1 MITRRIIR
9 IKILQI
15 IFSYLFS
22 EGKTIDQSEKELF
35 FSIGKFYDL
44 YHKMLYVIVDLRR
57 YAENKIEI
65 ARNKKAPTYEDLHPN
80 TKFIEN
86 QVIRQVEE
94 NEELKRYVNSKK
106 LGWSQKKDFL
116 KDLYSRLVE
125 SDLFRQYMDNPDRS
139 YEEDKTMVIQI
150 YSHFLADYDLLY
162 QQLEE
167 QSVYWNDEVDQIISM
182 IIKTL
187 KYLKA
192 DQKTGKLIFPLFKK
206 EEDKDFARKLLQK
219 TIMRY
224 PEFDDLIKENSENW
238 DLERIA
244 VMDILIMKMAIT
256 EMIEFPSIP
265 TKVTLDEYIEI
276 SKFYS
281 TDKSNIFINGILDKV
296 ITQLKAENRIQKQ
309 GRGLIGEK

>member
-1 MITRRIIR
+1 M
-9 IKILQI
+9 
-15 IFSYLFS
+15 
-22 EGKTIDQSEKELF
+22 F

-86 QVIRQVEE
+86 QVIRQIEE
-94 NEELKRYVNSKK
+94 NEELRRYVNNKK
-106 LGWSQKKDFL
+106 LGWWQKKDFL
-116 KDLYSRLVE
+116 KNLYSRLVE
-125 SDLFRQYMDNPDRS
+125 SDLFRQYMENPDRS
-139 YEEDKTMVIQI
+139 YEEDKTMVVQV

-167 QSVYWNDEVDQIISM
+167 QSIYWNDEVDPIISM

-187 KYLKA
+187 KYLKS

-206 EEDKDFARKLLQK
+206 EEDKDFARKLLRK

-276 SKFYS
+276 SKYYS

>member
-116 KDLYSRLVE
+116 KDLYNRLVE

>member
-35 FSIGKFYDL
+35 FSIEKFYDL
-44 YHKMLYVIVDLRR
+44 YHKLLYFVVDLRR

-80 TKFIEN
+80 TKFIDN
-86 QVIRQVEE
+86 QVINQIE
-94 NEELKRYVNSKK
+94 NNEALKRYIKSKK
-106 LGWSQKKDFL
+106 LGWSHKKDFL
-116 KDLYSRLVE
+116 KNFYNRLVE
-125 SDLFRQYMDNPDRS
+125 SDLFKQYMDNHERS
-139 YEEDKTMVIQI
+139 YEEDKKMVIQI
-150 YSHFLADYDLLY
+150 YSNFLADYDLLY

-167 QSVYWNDEVDQIISM
+167 QSIYWNDEVDPIISM
-182 IIKTL
+182 IIRTL
-187 KYLKA
+187 MNLKA
-192 DQKTGKLIFPLFKK
+192 DQQTGTPISPLFKK
-206 EEDKDFARKLLQK
+206 EEDKEFARKLLRK

-224 PEFDDLIKENSENW
+224 PEFDDLIKNNSENW

-276 SKFYS
+276 AKFYS

-296 ITQLKAENRIQKQ
+296 ITQLKGENRIQKQ

>member
-57 YAENKIEI
+57 FAENKIEI

-167 QSVYWNDEVDQIISM
+167 QSIYWNDEVDQIISM

>member
-1 MITRRIIR
+1 
-9 IKILQI
+9 
-15 IFSYLFS
+15 
-22 EGKTIDQSEKELF
+22 
-35 FSIGKFYDL
+35 
-44 YHKMLYVIVDLRR
+44 
-57 YAENKIEI
+57 
-65 ARNKKAPTYEDLHPN
+65 
-80 TKFIEN
+80 
-86 QVIRQVEE
+86 
-94 NEELKRYVNSKK
+94 
-106 LGWSQKKDFL
+106 
-116 KDLYSRLVE
+116 
-125 SDLFRQYMDNPDRS
+125 
-139 YEEDKTMVIQI
+139 
-150 YSHFLADYDLLY
+150 
-162 QQLEE
+162 
-167 QSVYWNDEVDQIISM
+167 
-182 IIKTL
+182 
-187 KYLKA
+187 
-192 DQKTGKLIFPLFKK
+192 LFKK

>member
-1 MITRRIIR
+1 
-9 IKILQI
+9 
-15 IFSYLFS
+15 LFS

-86 QVIRQVEE
+86 QVIRQIEE
-94 NEELKRYVNSKK
+94 NEELRRYVNNKK
-106 LGWSQKKDFL
+106 LGWWQKKDFL
-116 KDLYSRLVE
+116 KNLYSRLVE
-125 SDLFRQYMDNPDRS
+125 SDLFRQYMENPDRS
-139 YEEDKTMVIQI
+139 YEEDKTMVVQV

-167 QSVYWNDEVDQIISM
+167 QSIYWNDEVDPIISM

-187 KYLKA
+187 KYLKS

-206 EEDKDFARKLLQK
+206 EEDKDFARKLLRK

-276 SKFYS
+276 SKYYS

>member
-1 MITRRIIR
+1 
-9 IKILQI
+9 
-15 IFSYLFS
+15 
-22 EGKTIDQSEKELF
+22 
-35 FSIGKFYDL
+35 
-44 YHKMLYVIVDLRR
+44 MLYVIVDLRR
-57 YAENKIEI
+57 FAGNKIEI

-167 QSVYWNDEVDQIISM
+167 QSIYWNDEVDQIISM

>member
-116 KDLYSRLVE
+116 KDLYNRLVE

-167 QSVYWNDEVDQIISM
+167 QSIYWNDEVDQIISM

>member
-22 EGKTIDQSEKELF
+22 EDKTIDQSEKELF

-44 YHKMLYVIVDLRR
+44 YHKMFYFVVDLRR
-57 YAENKIEI
+57 YAENKIEL
-65 ARNKKAPTYEDLHPN
+65 ARNKKAPTNEDLHPN

-86 QVIRQVEE
+86 QVINQIEE
-94 NEELKRYVNSKK
+94 NEALKRYINSKK

-116 KDLYSRLVE
+116 KNFYNRLVE
-125 SDLFRQYMDNPDRS
+125 SDLFKQYMDNPKRS
-139 YEEDKTMVIQI
+139 YEEDKSMVIQI
-150 YSHFLADYDLLY
+150 YSNFLADYDLLY

-167 QSVYWNDEVDQIISM
+167 QSIYWNDEVDPIISM

-187 KYLKA
+187 KNLEA
-192 DQKTGKLIFPLFKK
+192 DQQTGKLIFPLFKK
-206 EEDKDFARKLLQK
+206 EEDKEFARELLRK

-224 PEFDDLIKENSENW
+224 PEFDDLIKKNSENW

-276 SKFYS
+276 AKFYS

>member
-1 MITRRIIR
+1 M
-9 IKILQI
+9 
-15 IFSYLFS
+15 FS

-57 YAENKIEI
+57 FAGNKIEI

-167 QSVYWNDEVDQIISM
+167 QSIYWNDEVDQIISM

>member
-15 IFSYLFS
+15 IFSYLFT

-44 YHKMLYVIVDLRR
+44 YHKMLYVIVELRR

-162 QQLEE
+162 QQIEE
-167 QSVYWNDEVDQIISM
+167 QSIYWNDEVDQIISM

-224 PEFDDLIKENSENW
+224 QEFDDLIKENSENW